1 MKIEKDLLEAK
12 DAMSKAWLT
21 TQTPVLISAH
31 IRTVAAALKTASNNV
46 HAVGIGRKMVDGKP
60 TGEAAVRFYVF
71 EKLPESLLPGKLKL
85 PKRVEGYP
93 TDVIESLPAF
103 LLAAACSVDRR
114 KRQRPIVAG
123 ISAGHVNV
131 TAGTISCRCHS
142 TRPGEGERRMVLS
155 NNHVFAD
162 VNKGKSGDKL
172 LQPGKLDGGTTKK
185 DAFAVLRRFQ
195 KIQLGGKA
203 KNLVDAAIGEV
214 GKGVK
219 MDESICSIGKLK
231 GIARAT
237 DGMAVRKHGRT
248 TGYTEGKVVDV
259 SVDALVGMDHTD
271 PSVVAR
277 FINQIRIEP
286 ATGYPAIGLGGDSGS
301 LVVRKTSRKAIGL
314 YFAGPADGS
323 YGLANH
329 IREVASC
336 LGIRL
341 T

>member
-1 MKIEKDLLEAK
+1 MKIEKGLLEAK
-12 DAMSKAWLT
+12 DAMSREWLT
-21 TQTPVLISAH
+21 THTPVLISAH

-46 HAVGIGRKMVDGKP
+46 HAVGVGRKMVDGKP
-60 TGEAAVRFYVF
+60 TGDAAVRFYVF
-71 EKLPESLLPGKLKL
+71 EKLPESLLPAKLKL

-103 LLAAACSVDRR
+103 LLAASCSVDRK

-131 TAGTISCRCHS
+131 TAGTISCFCRS
-142 TRPGEGERRMVLS
+142 TRPGESERRMVLS

-172 LQPGKLDGGTTKK
+172 LQPGKFDGGTTK

-214 GKGVK
+214 SKGVK
-219 MDESICSIGKLK
+219 IDESICSIGKLK

-248 TGYTEGKVVDV
+248 TGYTEGAVVDV
-259 SVDALVGMDHTD
+259 SVDALVGMDHSD

-277 FINQIRIEP
+277 FVNQMRIEP
-286 ATGYPAIGLGGDSGS
+286 AAGHPAIGLGGDSGS
-301 LVVRKTSRKAIGL
+301 LVLRKASRKAVGL

-323 YGLANH
+323 YGLANQ
-329 IREVASC
+329 IREVVSC

>member
-1 MKIEKDLLEAK
+1 MKIEKGLLEAK
-12 DAMSKAWLT
+12 DAMSREWLT

-46 HAVGIGRKMVDGKP
+46 HAVGVGRKMVDGKP

-71 EKLPESLLPGKLKL
+71 EKLPESLLPAKLKL

-93 TDVIESLPAF
+93 TDVIESPPAF
-103 LLAAACSVDRR
+103 LLAASCSVDR
-114 KRQRPIVAG
+114 KNRQRPIVAG
-123 ISAGHVNV
+123 ISVGHVNV
-131 TAGTISCRCHS
+131 TAGTISCFCRS
-142 TRPGEGERRMVLS
+142 TRAGEGERRMVLS

-172 LQPGKLDGGTTKK
+172 LQPGSLDGGTTK

-214 GKGVK
+214 SKGVK
-219 MDESICSIGKLK
+219 IDESICSIGKLK

-248 TGYTEGKVVDV
+248 TGYTEGTVADV
-259 SVDALVGMDHTD
+259 SVDALVGMDHSD

-277 FINQIRIEP
+277 FVNQMRIE
-286 ATGYPAIGLGGDSGS
+286 AAAGYPAIGLGGDSGS
-301 LVVRKTSRKAIGL
+301 LVLKKASRKAVGL
-314 YFAGPADGS
+314 YFAGPPDGS
-323 YGLANH
+323 YGLANQ
-329 IREVASC
+329 IREVVSC